1 MIEHISLPVSNFA
14 RAKAFYLEALEPL
27 GYRLNMDF
35 EGAAGFME
43 GGHTSFWI
51 VEKPKII
58 DIHVAFLAKNKDAVH
73 AFYDAAMK
81 AGATDHGAPGP
92 RREYSPDYYA
102 AFVLDRDGH
111 NIEAVYYDETA
122 V

>member
-1 MIEHISLPVSNFA
+1 
-14 RAKAFYLEALEPL
+14 
-27 GYRLNMDF
+27 
-35 EGAAGFME
+35 
-43 GGHTSFWI
+43 
-51 VEKPKII
+51 
-58 DIHVAFLAKNKDAVH
+58 VH

-92 RREYSPDYYA
+92 RQEYSPDYYA

>member
-14 RAKAFYLEALEPL
+14 QAKEFYLAALEPL
-27 GYRLNMDF
+27 GYKLNMDF

-51 VEKPKII
+51 VEKPEII
-58 DIHVAFLAKNKDAVH
+58 NIHVAFLAKNKDAVH
-73 AFYDAAMK
+73 MFYDAAMK

-92 RREYSPDYYA
+92 RKEYSPDYYA
-102 AFVLDRDGH
+102 AFVLDRDDH
-111 NIEAVYYDETA
+111 NIEAVCYDEA
-122 V
+122 AA